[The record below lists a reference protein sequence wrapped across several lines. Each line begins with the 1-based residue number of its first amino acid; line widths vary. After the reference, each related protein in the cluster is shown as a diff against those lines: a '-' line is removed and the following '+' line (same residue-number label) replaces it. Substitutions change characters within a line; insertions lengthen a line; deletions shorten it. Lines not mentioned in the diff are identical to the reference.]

1 MRTFTPPIA
10 ASVERARVRVSKS
23 GGASVA
29 TRILSWLPV
38 VLAVLVPVAA
48 LASDLDNEWDGAW
61 GYNCDFTREG
71 KPAKKIIR
79 ADDRYEAEHKFVR
92 WASKNNVRASNVS
105 CQCAGEAGCE

>member
-1 MRTFTPPIA
+1 M
-10 ASVERARVRVSKS
+10 
-23 GGASVA
+23 A

-38 VLAVLVPVAA
+38 VLTVLVPVAA

-61 GYNCDFTREG
+61 GYSCDFTRDG

-92 WASKNNVRASNVS
+92 WAAKNSVRASNVS